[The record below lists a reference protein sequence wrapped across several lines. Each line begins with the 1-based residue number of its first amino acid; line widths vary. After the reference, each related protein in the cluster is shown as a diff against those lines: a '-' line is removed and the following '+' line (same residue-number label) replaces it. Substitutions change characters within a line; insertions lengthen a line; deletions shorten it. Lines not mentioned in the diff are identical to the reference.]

1 MQQADSQHG
10 GVTSGRGLTF
20 PIKLRCGKVADLRA
34 EPGLE
39 DALARAGTA
48 SLDRLM
54 EVP

>member
-10 GVTSGRGLTF
+10 GGTSGRRLTF
-20 PIKLRCGKVADLRA
+20 PTKLCCGKVADLCT

-39 DALARAGTA
+39 DALARAGAA
-48 SLDRLM
+48 SLDRLT